1 MNGVMN
7 RLIPIVFVAITFSSA
22 NAGAASFRFEQ
33 AGFDEGA
40 MLLGEFSGTDVNGDH
55 RLTVETL
62 PGGLTGSGPPV
73 VIDNELDLF
82 TVRFTGNSTVGAFTL
97 DLSAVLQTQFG
108 IPCCGPGEPY
118 AFYFDLT
125 DTRHLEFVAMSAS
138 ELIMLVNESAF
149 GTFALAGEAC
159 SFVNG
164 GGGCVSRSGAPYAP
178 QVSAVPAPPPVLL
191 LLSAVGALCARV
203 RKDRRKRC
211 FGERKRVAAIVD

>member
-73 VIDNELDLF
+73 VIETIARLPLNAPFSYHFPYPYTLPDAN
-82 TVRFTGNSTVGAFTL
+82 TRSTHPLRIA
-97 DLSAVLQTQFG
+97 G
-108 IPCCGPGEPY
+108 IPNHHKG
-118 AFYFDLT
+118 
-125 DTRHLEFVAMSAS
+125 
-138 ELIMLVNESAF
+138 N
-149 GTFALAGEAC
+149 
-159 SFVNG
+159 
-164 GGGCVSRSGAPYAP
+164 
-178 QVSAVPAPPPVLL
+178 
-191 LLSAVGALCARV
+191 
-203 RKDRRKRC
+203 
-211 FGERKRVAAIVD
+211 